1 MSKLGK
7 AMEIILHLS
16 TSFGDQSAGYRLH
29 KSLREKDIN
38 SRILTGALSINDP
51 ALRQPE
57 GFFERRIAR
66 LKMVFDQLPP
76 KLYPH
81 RTGSP
86 FSPAIIPDFVIGKI
100 MYENPSLVNLHWING
115 GFVRIETLKKI
126 RRPIVWTLHDSWAFT
141 GGCHI
146 PHECKRYRN
155 NCGECPVLGSKHS
168 NDLSRSV
175 FLRKQKAWKD
185 LDLFIVAPS
194 NWLCGCVKKSALFSD
209 KCTKLIP
216 NGIDINQFKP
226 FNKELAREMLDLPK
240 NKKLI
245 LFGAFNCT
253 RDPNK
258 GYEFL
263 RKALFFIKNNNKF
276 DNVELVIFGE
286 NDVIINQDCG
296 LKLHSLGLIR
306 DSQILTQLYSAVD
319 VFVAPS
325 LSENLPN
332 TIMESLS
339 CGTPTVAFHIGGIP
353 DLVEHKSNGYLAV
366 PYDSEDLARGI
377 EWVLSDEKKWISLS
391 YNAREKIVHDFEIS
405 KISQKYIELYDE
417 ILS

>member
-1 MSKLGK
+1 
-7 AMEIILHLS
+7 
-16 TSFGDQSAGYRLH
+16 
-29 KSLREKDIN
+29 
-38 SRILTGALSINDP
+38 
-51 ALRQPE
+51 
-57 GFFERRIAR
+57 
-66 LKMVFDQLPP
+66 
-76 KLYPH
+76 
-81 RTGSP
+81 
-86 FSPAIIPDFVIGKI
+86 
-100 MYENPSLVNLHWING
+100 
-115 GFVRIETLKKI
+115 
-126 RRPIVWTLHDSWAFT
+126 
-141 GGCHI
+141 
-146 PHECKRYRN
+146 
-155 NCGECPVLGSKHS
+155 
-168 NDLSRSV
+168 
-175 FLRKQKAWKD
+175 
-185 LDLFIVAPS
+185 
-194 NWLCGCVKKSALFSD
+194 
-209 KCTKLIP
+209 
-216 NGIDINQFKP
+216 
-226 FNKELAREMLDLPK
+226 LPK

>member
-1 MSKLGK
+1 
-7 AMEIILHLS
+7 METILHLS

-29 KSLREKDIN
+29 KSLRELNIN
-38 SRILTGALSINDP
+38 SRVLTGSQSINDP
-51 ALRQPE
+51 VLRQPE
-57 GFFERRIAR
+57 GFFDRRISR
-66 LKMVFDQLPP
+66 LKMVFDQYPL

-81 RTGSP
+81 RTGGP
-86 FSPAIIPDFVIGKI
+86 FSPAIVPDFVIRKI
-100 MYENPSLVNLHWING
+100 MSENPSLINLHWING
-115 GFVRIETLKKI
+115 GFVQIETLKKI
-126 RRPIVWTLHDSWAFT
+126 RVPIVWTMHDSWAFT

-146 PHECKRYRN
+146 PYECKKYCD
-155 NCGECPVLGSKHS
+155 NCGQCPILGSKRL

-175 FLRKQKAWKD
+175 FLRKQKSWKN
-185 LDLFIVAPS
+185 LDIVIVTPS
-194 NWLCGCVKKSALFSD
+194 NWLRGCVNDSELFYGNY
-209 KCTKLIP
+209 TEVIP

-226 FNKELAREMLDLPK
+226 FNKEIARERLSLPK

-258 GYEFL
+258 GFEFL
-263 RKALFFIKNNNKF
+263 KKALLFIKNNKKIN
-276 DNVELVIFGE
+276 DAEMVIFGE
-286 NDVIINQDCG
+286 NDVINSQDCE

-306 DSQILTQLYSAVD
+306 DSQVLAMLYSAAD

-353 DLVEHKSNGYLAV
+353 DLVDHKSNGYLAV
-366 PYDSEDLARGI
+366 PFDPEDLARGI
-377 EWVLSDEKKWISLS
+377 EWVLSDEKTWNFLS
-391 YNAREKIVHDFEIS
+391 RNAREKIINEFEIT
-405 KISQKYIELYDE
+405 KISQRYIELYSK
-417 ILS
+417 ILKKGEKN